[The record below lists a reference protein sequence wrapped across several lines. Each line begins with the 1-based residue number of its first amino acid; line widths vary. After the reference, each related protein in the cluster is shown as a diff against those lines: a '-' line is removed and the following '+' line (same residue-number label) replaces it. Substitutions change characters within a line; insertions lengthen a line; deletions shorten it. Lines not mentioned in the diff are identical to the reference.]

1 MLKVVEKIEEANCV
15 THSGTMHADD
25 VFSTAFLEIYLKSV
39 RVFRTNNIN
48 AEDYKDK
55 IVYDVGRGKFDHHK
69 EDILKRNNGI
79 PYAAFGLLWQEYGLD
94 LLKKTNIENPEE
106 VFIAIDRDF
115 IEGIDA
121 DDNGVFPKIEAPYS
135 VKTVSDIIKIFNPSY
150 ESSQDSNTQFF
161 RACSIAKTILT
172 EEIIAQEAK
181 VKAKKIVE
189 EKIKKCK
196 KKYLLLDEF
205 LPYEDTLLSM
215 EEANDIGF
223 VIFPSNRGGYA
234 IKTVPKSKEDRTY
247 RIDVPEEYAG
257 LEGKELEEKS
267 GIKGL
272 IFCHRTR
279 FMMSTKSRTA
289 AIKVVKSI
297 LQED

>member
-1 MLKVVEKIEEANCV
+1 MLKVVEKIEEA
-15 THSGTMHADD
+15 
-25 VFSTAFLEIYLKSV
+25 I

-55 IVYDVGRGKFDHHK
+55 TVYDVGRGKFDHHK

-150 ESSQDSNTQFF
+150 ESNQDSNTQFF

>member
-48 AEDYKDK
+48 ADDYKDK

-69 EDILKRNNGI
+69 EDILKRDNGI

-121 DDNGVFPKIEAPYS
+121 DDNGNFPKIDAPYS
-135 VKTVSDIIKIFNPSY
+135 VKTISDIIKNFNPSY
-150 ESSQDSNTQFF
+150 DSAQDSNTQFF
-161 RACSIAKTILT
+161 KACSMAKSILT
-172 EEIIAQEAK
+172 EEIYAMEAK
-181 VKAKKIVE
+181 IKAKKIVE
-189 EKIKKCK
+189 DKIKKCK
-196 KKYLLLDEF
+196 KRYLILDEY
-205 LPYEDTLLSM
+205 LPYEDVLLSM
-215 EEANDIGF
+215 EEAENIAF

-234 IKTVPKSKEDRTY
+234 IKTVPKSKKDQTY
-247 RIDVPEEYAG
+247 RVDVPEEYAG
-257 LEGKELEEKS
+257 LEGAELEKKS
-267 GIKGL
+267 KIKGL
-272 IFCHRTR
+272 TFCHRTR
-279 FMMSTKSRTA
+279 FMMSAKNKTA
-289 AIKVVKSI
+289 ALKVVKSI
-297 LQED
+297 LQEE